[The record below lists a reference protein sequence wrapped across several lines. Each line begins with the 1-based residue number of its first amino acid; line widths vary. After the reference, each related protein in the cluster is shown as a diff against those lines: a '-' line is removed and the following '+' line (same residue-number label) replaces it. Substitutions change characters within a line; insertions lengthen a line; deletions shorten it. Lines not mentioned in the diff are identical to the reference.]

1 MIETTTYSK
10 FSKKKYIVIS
20 KTENILNVAV
30 SLNDNCVTMF
40 YYNQYIISL
49 LRHEQ
54 ACLMKPQFER

>member
-30 SLNDNCVTMF
+30 SLNDNCYHV
-40 YYNQYIISL
+40 L
-49 LRHEQ
+49 L
-54 ACLMKPQFER
+54 